1 LRWLSIDA
9 RLLPQ
14 APQKLIVALDRTEPA
29 RADLAASSLVIKPKE
44 RLEILESVDPVAHRQ
59 GRAASLRA
67 HRDLALS
74 NEIGLQ
80 AKTTFVERERKAGL
94 RGQMAMIQRDL
105 GEGGGKAHEVAEL
118 AQAITTVNMRRRRN
132 ASC

>member
-1 LRWLSIDA
+1 MRRVKRDRMPWTEWAQSRTSSAVSPERRHAPHRLPGLIADEGA
-9 RLLPQ
+9 R
-14 APQKLIVALDRTEPA
+14 
-29 RADLAASSLVIKPKE
+29 
-44 RLEILESVDPVAHRQ
+44 
-59 GRAASLRA
+59 
-67 HRDLALS
+67 LALS